1 MPRYQITLIDE
12 SVECIDGADAYLQE
26 GQMTT
31 FFATDRRVVDSWSTR
46 LASFR
51 TADIRAVRRLDHVLA
66 TGVEPTR
73 YTA

>member
-1 MPRYQITLIDE
+1 MPRYQITLNDDT
-12 SVECIDGADAYLQE
+12 VEWIDGADAYLQE

-51 TADIRAVRRLDHVLA
+51 TVDIRAVRRFED
-66 TGVEPTR
+66 VEPTNR
-73 YTA
+73 MPLCQTA

>member
-1 MPRYQITLIDE
+1 MPRYQITLNDD
-12 SVECIDGADAYLQE
+12 SVEWIDGADAYLQE

-51 TADIRAVRRLDHVLA
+51 TADIRAVRRFDDAEAAGRVPLCH
-66 TGVEPTR
+66 
-73 YTA
+73 TA

>member
-1 MPRYQITLIDE
+1 VPRYQIILVDQT
-12 SVECIDGADAYLQE
+12 VEWIDGADAYAQE

-51 TADIRAVRRLDHVLA
+51 TADVRAVRRLDPA
-66 TGVEPTR
+66 ASRSDTSR
-73 YTA
+73 